1 MVSSNHLEPGDLGR
15 IQATVDTTG
24 RSGVLVK
31 KISIYSNDRSNPV
44 RTIVMTMNII
54 QKPLP

>member
-1 MVSSNHLEPGDLGR
+1 VISSNHLEPGDLGR

-24 RSGVLVK
+24 RSGILVK
-31 KISIYSNDRSNPV
+31 KISIYSNDRITPV
-44 RTIVMTMNII
+44 RTIVMTMDII

>member
-1 MVSSNHLEPGDLGR
+1 MISSNHLEPGDLGR

-24 RSGVLVK
+24 RSGILVK
-31 KISIYSNDRSNPV
+31 KISIYSNDRINPV
-44 RTIVMTMNII
+44 RTIVMTMDII